1 METRSKRGKTEPV
14 ADKIRRG
21 EISVVVAIAEELP
34 DVFIAEI
41 LPKLDGR
48 ATLNLAQV
56 GKWYN
61 DAVWSVDGVR
71 SMKEKMEAAKPVIPS
86 EPLYW
91 AARYGNMPAVRALLK
106 SGVDVDTDLFGGF
119 TPLHCASRHGHTPV
133 VKALIEA
140 GADVEKRYTYHVC
153 SGYTVLHLAAV
164 KGHAPVIT
172 ELIKAGADVN
182 ATDDNGLATLHYA
195 VQSRDEDCVA
205 LLLAHGADVH
215 KRTSRGIPAMKF
227 AVHHEH
233 KKIIEMLKQAGG

>member
-1 METRSKRGKTEPV
+1 MGERLSERKREQ
-14 ADKIRRG
+14 RG
-21 EISVVVAIAEELP
+21 EENIIEALTVQMP
-34 DVFIAEI
+34 DVFYSEI
-41 LPKLDGR
+41 LPKLDLIS
-48 ATLNLAQV
+48 TLNLAQV
-56 GKWYN
+56 SKRYN